1 MTRNLKA
8 LGLALMA
15 VLALGAIAAGSA
27 SAAGER
33 FHSEEKTT
41 IVTGTSEA
49 SHVFAASGFSV
60 TCTEAHFRGTSVG
73 EAGGTTNKFLSLHP
87 IYTGCTSSLGAAP
100 VDTNGCNYE
109 FNAETNASGHLPI
122 KIVCT
127 GANTIKVTAPGC
139 TLSFGNQTVVNGASV
154 TNTGAGTTRDTTVK
168 ATATATFSKSG
179 FGCFVIG
186 GTTGTY
192 TGPTVVKGFKDN
204 GTTGDLH
211 TDSAIYHE
219 GAQVGITW
227 N

>member
-41 IVTGTSEA
+41 ILTGTSEA

-60 TCTEAHFRGTSVG
+60 TCTEAHFRGTTIGDS
-73 EAGGTTNKFLSLHP
+73 GTTTSTTLSVHP

-100 VDTNGCNYE
+100 VDTNGCNYT
-109 FNAETNASGHLPI
+109 FDSETNASKHLPI
-122 KIVCT
+122 SIFCT
-127 GANTIKVTAPGC
+127 PSNVIKVTAPGC
-139 TLSFGNQTVVNGASV
+139 TLSFGSQNIVNGASV
-154 TNTGAGTTRDTTVK
+154 ANLGAGTTRDVTVT

-192 TGPTVVKGFKDN
+192 TGPTTVKGFKDN

-219 GAQVGITW
+219 GAQIGITW